1 MRFWW
6 HRQAPPDPA
15 GTVKAGVGMAIG
27 LALVAGLAEWTPLP
41 LLITSFGSTSVMLFL
56 MPELPY
62 SQPMNIVGG
71 HVVAAAVGLAA
82 DALAPSGAWW
92 AMGLAVGASV
102 IAMATARVMHPPAG
116 ANPLIVML
124 DHPGVD
130 FLAIPVLAGT
140 VLLVALAVVVH
151 RLPPRPTAYP
161 IPDAGSTPARP

>member
-1 MRFWW
+1 
-6 HRQAPPDPA
+6 
-15 GTVKAGVGMAIG
+15 MAIG

>member
-6 HRQAPPDPA
+6 QHQGPPDPA
-15 GTVKAGVGMAIG
+15 RTVKAGVGMAIG
-27 LALVAGLAEWTPLP
+27 IALAAGLAEWTALP

-82 DALAPSGAWW
+82 DAVLPSEAWW
-92 AMGLAVGASV
+92 AYGLAVGASL
-102 IAMATARVMHPPAG
+102 IAMAAVRVMHPPAG
-116 ANPLIVML
+116 ANPLIVMFA
-124 DHPGVD
+124 HPDFD
-130 FLAIPVLAGT
+130 FLLIPVLAGT

-151 RLPPRPTAYP
+151 RLPPKATAYP
-161 IPDAGSTPARP
+161 TPDTGAPPQP